1 VIYLVLKVIS
11 GEEVIGMLD
20 VDDVAAAEDLQYF
33 DLIDPMWI
41 VADQEGSMKLRSATI
56 LAFENKLIVL
66 PEGVIASYIPSQSLI
81 DYYKMASGYTQKYT
95 QIEIDKQIRHATED
109 LVQAAKEA
117 DEFESNLTRFIAK
130 TSKVSIH

>member
-1 VIYLVLKVIS
+1 
-11 GEEVIGMLD
+11 
-20 VDDVAAAEDLQYF
+20 
-33 DLIDPMWI
+33 
-41 VADQEGSMKLRSATI
+41 
-56 LAFENKLIVL
+56 
-66 PEGVIASYIPSQSLI
+66 
-81 DYYKMASGYTQKYT
+81 MASGYTQKYT